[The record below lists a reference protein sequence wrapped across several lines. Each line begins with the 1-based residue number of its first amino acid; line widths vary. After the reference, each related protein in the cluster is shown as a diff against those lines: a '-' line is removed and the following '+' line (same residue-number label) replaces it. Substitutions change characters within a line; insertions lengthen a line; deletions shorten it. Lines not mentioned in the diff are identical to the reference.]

1 MYRLFCWRMMTD
13 MGANEF
19 TLRLPG
25 KLYRQVKQTARLAHC
40 DTQDVIVS
48 ALEATLPPMPDALAP
63 GLATDLARLMLLD
76 DEALRAIAE
85 AFLPPKRQRRFT
97 TLLRKEQQGKL
108 TAREKDE
115 WQALKETY
123 LRLSKNKA
131 KAHFI
136 LEQRVKSRQQKED

>member
-1 MYRLFCWRMMTD
+1 MMTG

-25 KLYRQVKQTARLAHC
+25 KLYRQVKQAARLAQC
-40 DTQDVIVS
+40 DTQDVIIS
-48 ALEATLPPMPDALAP
+48 ALEATLPPMPDTLAP
-63 GLATDLARLMLLD
+63 GLAADLARLMLLD
-76 DEALRAIAE
+76 DATLGAIAE
-85 AFLPPKRQRRFT
+85 AYLPPKRQRRFT
-97 TLLRKEQQGKL
+97 TLLRKEQQGRL

-115 WQALKETY
+115 WQALKEAY

-136 LEQRVKSRQQKED
+136 LEQRVKSRQQKGD